1 MTINYSWAYVPS
13 DKTYKSTYEIL
24 RTLIEVVSRGGNLLL
39 NVGPKP
45 DGTLAPE
52 EAKTLEDLA
61 IWMKVNKESIEN
73 VTPGLEDWQ
82 YYGPSTKRGDIV
94 YLHNFALP
102 QESVVVRG
110 VKVARLKSAKALG
123 SNEELTFTRRTAI
136 HDAQMPDPDGEIIID
151 VRGNKVCG
159 LMPVIVLDFGGNPSA
174 VQLRNW

>member
-52 EAKTLEDLA
+52 EVKTLEDLE

-82 YYGPSTKRGDIV
+82 YYGPSTQRGDIF

-102 QESVVVRG
+102 QESVVRG
-110 VKVARLKSAKALG
+110 VKIARLKSAKVLG
-123 SNEELTFTRRTAI
+123 TNETLAFTRRSAI
-136 HDAQMPDPDGEIIID
+136 HDSQMPDPDGEIIID
-151 VRGNKVCG
+151 VRGNKLSG
-159 LMPVIVLDFGGNPSA
+159 LMPVLVLDFSSDPSSIEI
-174 VQLRNW
+174 RNW